1 MFHTIGFGSFI
12 WPKRL
17 SCQKQGIHLTSW
29 AKLFFRTAS
38 LEQVVNDSSAQSTFV
53 AQTMTL
59 K

>member
-1 MFHTIGFGSFI
+1 MFHTIGVGSFI

-17 SCQKQGIHLTSW
+17 SCQKQGI
-29 AKLFFRTAS
+29 KLFFCTAS
-38 LEQVVNDSSAQSTFV
+38 LDQVVNDSSAQSTFV